1 MKGNQILATKGN
13 LSYIWNRARF
23 THPEKLVNDY
33 KRDKDKTNV
42 EAIGEVFEHKVS
54 LK

>member
-23 THPEKLVNDY
+23 AHPEKLVNDY